1 MAEIDDVLAE
11 LRQRIMRPSDSGA
24 PKPVPEPVEPVAPL
38 PGCGVLHPAMTQPVD
53 LDQRHG
59 SAPVALRRLAH
70 PGRDGGVQD
79 APASEPINLGRDGGV
94 AVEDDPASQISHLIR
109 RLSVD
114 MPELLEEIVALIERR
129 TAELDER
136 DDGTVGK
143 TTICLRFDARVLAS
157 IDADA
162 KRMGITR
169 IAWLH
174 VAADERLEGRRR
186 SSPPQTPHSRTGK
199 S

>member
-11 LRQRIMRPSDSGA
+11 LRQRIMLQAETEA
-24 PKPVPEPVEPVAPL
+24 PKPVPEPIEVVAPL
-38 PGCGVLHPAMTQPVD
+38 PACGVLHPAMTQPID

-59 SAPVALRRLAH
+59 SAAVALRRLAH
-70 PGRDGGVQD
+70 P
-79 APASEPINLGRDGGV
+79 ERDGGV
-94 AVEDDPASQISHLIR
+94 AVEDDPASQISQLIR

-114 MPELLEEIVALIERR
+114 MPELLEEVVALIERR
-129 TAELDER
+129 TAELEER
-136 DDGTVGK
+136 DDGAVGK
-143 TTICLRFDARVLAS
+143 ATICLRFDARVLAS

-174 VAADERLEGRRR
+174 VAADERLEGRR
-186 SSPPQTPHSRTGK
+186 
-199 S
+199 

>member
-24 PKPVPEPVEPVAPL
+24 PKPVPEPVEVVAPL
-38 PGCGVLHPAMTQPVD
+38 PPCGVLHPAVTQPVD

-59 SAPVALRRLAH
+59 SAAVALRRLAH
-70 PGRDGGVQD
+70 P
-79 APASEPINLGRDGGV
+79 ERDGGV
-94 AVEDDPASQISHLIR
+94 AVEDDPASQISQLIR

-114 MPELLEEIVALIERR
+114 MPELLEEVVALIERR
-129 TAELDER
+129 TAELEER
-136 DDGTVGK
+136 DDGAVGK
-143 TTICLRFDARVLAS
+143 ATICLRFDARVLAS

-174 VAADERLEGRRR
+174 VAADERLEGRR
-186 SSPPQTPHSRTGK
+186 
-199 S
+199 

>member
-11 LRQRIMRPSDSGA
+11 LRQCIIRPSDSGA
-24 PKPVPEPVEPVAPL
+24 PKPVPESVEAVAPL
-38 PGCGVLHPAMTQPVD
+38 PACGVLHPAMTQPVD

-59 SAPVALRRLAH
+59 SAAVALRRLAH
-70 PGRDGGVQD
+70 PGRDGVQD
-79 APASEPINLGRDGGV
+79 APASEPINPGPDDGV
-94 AVEDDPASQISHLIR
+94 AVEDDPASQISQLIR

-114 MPELLEEIVALIERR
+114 MPEMLEEVVALIERR
-129 TAELDER
+129 TAETDER
-136 DDGTVGK
+136 GDGAAGK

-174 VAADERLEGRRR
+174 VAADERLEGRR
-186 SSPPQTPHSRTGK
+186 
-199 S
+199 

>member
-24 PKPVPEPVEPVAPL
+24 PKPVPEPVEAVAPL
-38 PGCGVLHPAMTQPVD
+38 PACGVLHPAVTQPVD

-59 SAPVALRRLAH
+59 SAAVALRRLAH
-70 PGRDGGVQD
+70 P
-79 APASEPINLGRDGGV
+79 ERDGGV
-94 AVEDDPASQISHLIR
+94 AVEDDPASQISQLIR

-114 MPELLEEIVALIERR
+114 MPELLEEVVALIERR
-129 TAELDER
+129 TAELEER
-136 DDGTVGK
+136 DDGVVGK
-143 TTICLRFDARVLAS
+143 ATICLRFDARVLAS

-174 VAADERLEGRRR
+174 VAADERLEGRR
-186 SSPPQTPHSRTGK
+186 
-199 S
+199 

>member
-1 MAEIDDVLAE
+1 MAEIEAVLAE
-11 LRQRIMRPSDSGA
+11 LRQRIMRPSESGV
-24 PKPVPEPVEPVAPL
+24 PKPAPEPVEAVTPPPVY
-38 PGCGVLHPAMTQPVD
+38 GVLQPAMTQAAD

-59 SAPVALRRLAH
+59 SAAVALRRLAH
-70 PGRDGGVQD
+70 PRREGVQD
-79 APASEPINLGRDGGV
+79 APASEPINPRRDDGV
-94 AVEDDPASQISHLIR
+94 DDPASQISQLIG

-114 MPELLEEIVALIERR
+114 VPELLEEVVALIERR

-136 DDGTVGK
+136 DGGAAGK
-143 TTICLRFDARVLAS
+143 TTICLRFDARVLAR

-174 VAADERLEGRRR
+174 VAADERLEGRR
-186 SSPPQTPHSRTGK
+186 
-199 S
+199 

>member
-24 PKPVPEPVEPVAPL
+24 PKPEPVEAVAPL
-38 PGCGVLHPAMTQPVD
+38 PACGVLHPAVTQPVD

-59 SAPVALRRLAH
+59 SAAVALRRLAH
-70 PGRDGGVQD
+70 P
-79 APASEPINLGRDGGV
+79 ERDGGV
-94 AVEDDPASQISHLIR
+94 AVEDDPASQISQLIR

-114 MPELLEEIVALIERR
+114 MPELLEEVVALIERR
-129 TAELDER
+129 TAELEER
-136 DDGTVGK
+136 DDGAVGK
-143 TTICLRFDARVLAS
+143 ATICLRFDARVLAS

-174 VAADERLEGRRR
+174 VAADERLEGRR
-186 SSPPQTPHSRTGK
+186 
-199 S
+199 

>member
-1 MAEIDDVLAE
+1 MAQIDDVLAE

-24 PKPVPEPVEPVAPL
+24 PKPVPEPVEAVTPL
-38 PGCGVLHPAMTQPVD
+38 PECGVLHPAMTQLLE

-59 SAPVALRRLAH
+59 SAAVALRRLAH

-94 AVEDDPASQISHLIR
+94 AAEDDPASQISQLIR
-109 RLSVD
+109 RLSND
-114 MPELLEEIVALIERR
+114 MPELLEEVVALIERR

-136 DDGTVGK
+136 DNGVAGK
-143 TTICLRFDARVLAS
+143 TTICLRFDARVLAD

-174 VAADERLEGRRR
+174 VAADERLEGRR
-186 SSPPQTPHSRTGK
+186 
-199 S
+199 

>member
-1 MAEIDDVLAE
+1 VAEIDDVLAE
-11 LRQRIMRPSDSGA
+11 LRRRIMRPSDSGA
-24 PKPVPEPVEPVAPL
+24 PKPVPEPVEAVAPL
-38 PGCGVLHPAMTQPVD
+38 PACGVLHPSMTQPVD

-59 SAPVALRRLAH
+59 SASVALRRLTH
-70 PGRDGGVQD
+70 P
-79 APASEPINLGRDGGV
+79 GRDGGV
-94 AVEDDPASQISHLIR
+94 AVEDGPTSQISQLIR

-114 MPELLEEIVALIERR
+114 MPELLEEVVALVERR
-129 TAELDER
+129 TTELDAR
-136 DDGTVGK
+136 DDGAAGK

-174 VAADERLEGRRR
+174 VAADERLEGRR
-186 SSPPQTPHSRTGK
+186 
-199 S
+199 

>member
-11 LRQRIMRPSDSGA
+11 LRQRIMVRSDSGA
-24 PKPVPEPVEPVAPL
+24 PKVMPERIEAVAPL
-38 PGCGVLHPAMTQPVD
+38 PACRVLHPTMTQPVD

-59 SAPVALRRLAH
+59 SAAVALRRLAH
-70 PGRDGGVQD
+70 PGRDGGLKD
-79 APASEPINLGRDGGV
+79 APASEPINLGGDGGV
-94 AVEDDPASQISHLIR
+94 AAEDDPAFQISQLIR

-114 MPELLEEIVALIERR
+114 MPELLEEVVALIERR
-129 TAELDER
+129 TAEPHER
-136 DDGTVGK
+136 DEGAAGK
-143 TTICLRFDARVLAS
+143 TTICLRFDARVLAD

-174 VAADERLEGRRR
+174 VAADERLEGRR
-186 SSPPQTPHSRTGK
+186 
-199 S
+199 

>member
-70 PGRDGGVQD
+70 PGRDGVQD
-79 APASEPINLGRDGGV
+79 VPASESINLWRDGAI
-94 AVEDDPASQISHLIR
+94 AVEDDPASQISQLIR

-114 MPELLEEIVALIERR
+114 MPELLEEVVALIERR

-136 DDGTVGK
+136 DDGAAGK
-143 TTICLRFDARVLAS
+143 ATICLRFDARVLAS

-174 VAADERLEGRRR
+174 VAADERLEGRR
-186 SSPPQTPHSRTGK
+186 
-199 S
+199 

>member
-24 PKPVPEPVEPVAPL
+24 PKPVPEPVEAVAPL
-38 PGCGVLHPAMTQPVD
+38 PATGVLHPAMTQPVD

-59 SAPVALRRLAH
+59 SAAVALRRLAH
-70 PGRDGGVQD
+70 PGRDGG
-79 APASEPINLGRDGGV
+79 AAASEPIDLGRDGGV
-94 AVEDDPASQISHLIR
+94 AVEDDPASQISQLIR

-114 MPELLEEIVALIERR
+114 MPELLEEVVAFIERR
-129 TAELDER
+129 TAGLNER
-136 DDGTVGK
+136 ADGAAGK

-174 VAADERLEGRRR
+174 VAADERLEGR
-186 SSPPQTPHSRTGK
+186 
-199 S
+199 